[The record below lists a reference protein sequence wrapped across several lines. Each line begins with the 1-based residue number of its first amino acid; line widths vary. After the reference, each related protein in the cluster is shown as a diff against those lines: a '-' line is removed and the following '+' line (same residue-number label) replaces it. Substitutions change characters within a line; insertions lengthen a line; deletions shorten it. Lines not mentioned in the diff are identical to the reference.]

1 MEQSLSGIGKM
12 LSTDAKRKY
21 ETEDFPKFVKKIRSE
36 VLELTLE
43 AMGYSM
49 GVTKNQMA
57 RIEAGTSSMTPS
69 NMMLMFDQVEKAL
82 IRKEKEWYSLG
93 EFEVDQL
100 IPDMYKKLRGWCYGR
115 RTQWHY
121 FPDLWVNNAIPPSLM
136 IGHPSLIPDSDPD
149 KMNKLL
155 ANRTVEER
163 EKIKAGELE
172 FHDFEQTKYIED
184 AKQKV
189 ADSPKKKPK
198 EVVIGW
204 AVLERAFS
212 EHSPTVLMMK
222 HSKIFKARLR
232 L

>member
-1 MEQSLSGIGKM
+1 MDRSERKARELNELNERQEELKKLKELVILQNEDGAVFERDWENA
-12 LSTDAKRKY
+12 STDAKRKY
-21 ETEDFPKFVKKIRSE
+21 ETEDFPEFVKIRSE

-57 RIEAGTSSMTPS
+57 RIEAGTSSMTAS

-82 IRKEKEWYSLG
+82 IRKGAEWYSLG

-136 IGHPSLIPDSDPD
+136 IGHPSLIPDSI
-149 KMNKLL
+149 
-155 ANRTVEER
+155 RIR
-163 EKIKAGELE
+163 
-172 FHDFEQTKYIED
+172 
-184 AKQKV
+184 
-189 ADSPKKKPK
+189 
-198 EVVIGW
+198 
-204 AVLERAFS
+204 
-212 EHSPTVLMMK
+212 
-222 HSKIFKARLR
+222 
-232 L
+232 

>member
-1 MEQSLSGIGKM
+1 
-12 LSTDAKRKY
+12 
-21 ETEDFPKFVKKIRSE
+21 
-36 VLELTLE
+36 
-43 AMGYSM
+43 
-49 GVTKNQMA
+49 
-57 RIEAGTSSMTPS
+57 
-69 NMMLMFDQVEKAL
+69 
-82 IRKEKEWYSLG
+82 
-93 EFEVDQL
+93 
-100 IPDMYKKLRGWCYGR
+100 
-115 RTQWHY
+115 
-121 FPDLWVNNAIPPSLM
+121 M

-172 FHDFEQTKYIED
+172 FHDFEQNKYIED

-212 EHSPTVLMMK
+212 EHSPDRVNDEALKNFQSQIETLTRKVAQQEKQLGRFSLREKEREEELNRTMEKLETAQKMTAVYEHQMK
-222 HSKIFKARLR
+222 HNKKMADKGLVDAIIGLPTPTPDQLTVADIEDIPHEVQEKIFMDWRQAEIEDLQADMADDALYEDEMMNRNK
-232 L
+232 